1 VDFESFLTIVARHAV
16 GGREGAE
23 RASRATLQT
32 LAERIDREE
41 ARDLAAQL
49 PPELAPWIAT
59 TSPADGFSADE
70 FVRRV
75 ARRQG
80 VDDATA
86 SEQVEAVF
94 DALSHA
100 ISADEWHDLTSE
112 LPASFAPLLPRGRHV
127 EVVDGATLLQRVS
140 ERAGL
145 DRETARQATNAVL
158 ETLAERIA
166 GGEVDDLIER
176 LPIELHDAL
185 RRGRAAV
192 GGVARSMPLERFV
205 ERIAEREGVSE
216 PAAVEHARA
225 VFAVLRDAI
234 GAEEF
239 FDVMV
244 QLPADYVRTLA

>member
-1 VDFESFLTIVARHAV
+1 VDYESFLTIVARHAV
-16 GGREGAE
+16 DGREGAE

-80 VDDATA
+80 VADATA

-112 LPASFAPLLPRGRHV
+112 LPASFRPLLPRGRYV
-127 EVVDGATLLQRVS
+127 EVVDGETLLQRIG
-140 ERAGL
+140 EHAGL
-145 DRETARQATNAVL
+145 DREAARRATDAVL

-185 RRGRAAV
+185 RCGRAAA

-216 PAAVEHARA
+216 PEAVEHARA
-225 VFAVLRDAI
+225 VFAVLREAI

-239 FDVMV
+239 FDVVV